1 VFFVDKKEHEAE
13 PAGGDPL
20 GSQSDTKGMAAA
32 LTYLIKQGELK
43 EAEAK
48 KKAEWWARAKMT
60 GMVIGGAVGIGL
72 LGYAMYKKL

>member
-1 VFFVDKKEHEAE
+1 LCFFVDKKEHEAE
-13 PAGGDPL
+13 LAGGDPF
-20 GSQSDTKGMAAA
+20 GTKGMAAA

-43 EAEAK
+43 KAEAK

-72 LGYAMYKKL
+72 LGYAVYKKL